1 MKGNTQATR
10 VIPNSSPLFP
20 AHPNLLAVVTH
31 GGLASTME
39 AVHYAK
45 PLVGVPF
52 FSDQFQNIQNVV
64 RRGGGLMLDIHHLTE
79 VGVAKALGA
88 VLKDKR

>member
-1 MKGNTQATR
+1 M
-10 VIPNSSPLFP
+10 FP

-39 AVHYAK
+39 AVHFGK

-52 FSDQFQNIQNVV
+52 FSDQFQNVQSVV
-64 RRGGGLMLDIHHLTE
+64 RRGGGLMLDIHNLSE
-79 VGVAKALGA
+79 IAIVKALGA
-88 VLKDKR
+88 VLKDQR